1 MDEGVERAEL
11 GQGARRVAV
20 VKSVRYTYVDSIIL
34 KASIQDM
41 IRVSSTEFDEQVE
54 RYRDAA
60 LSQPVTVT
68 RDGHDRTVL
77 ISVEEYRRLKRRDRS
92 VLTASDM
99 PSDVVEA
106 VRHSRMDPRHDHL
119 DDLLADWT
127 P

>member
-1 MDEGVERAEL
+1 
-11 GQGARRVAV
+11 
-20 VKSVRYTYVDSIIL
+20 
-34 KASIQDM
+34 M

-60 LSQPVTVT
+60 LSEPVMVT

-77 ISVEEYRRLKRRDRS
+77 ISVEEHRRLKRRDRS
-92 VLTASDM
+92 VLDTSDL
-99 PSDVVEA
+99 PPDVVEA
-106 VRHSRMDPRHDHL
+106 VRQSQMDPRHDPL